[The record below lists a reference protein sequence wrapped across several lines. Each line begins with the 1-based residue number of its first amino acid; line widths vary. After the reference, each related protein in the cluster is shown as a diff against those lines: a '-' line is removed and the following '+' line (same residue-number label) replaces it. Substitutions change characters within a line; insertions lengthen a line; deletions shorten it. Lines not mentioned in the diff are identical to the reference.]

1 MSGATWPRAVFER
14 LHMQRADPWG
24 VGTRAYERDKYNQ
37 TMAVLAGRH
46 FRFVLELGCS
56 IGVMTARLARQ
67 ADHVL
72 AVDVAQAALLRARH
86 RCAGLPG
93 VSFHRGQLPGGFPAL
108 LPETCDLIVIS
119 ELLYFL
125 SPVDIG
131 RLARHCLRV
140 RQPGGL
146 IVLVNWTGPTDTP
159 STGNTAARHFMTRC
173 IAAGLRVTQTC
184 RHLRYRV
191 DVLTDAAAP

>member
-1 MSGATWPRAVFER
+1 M
-14 LHMQRADPWG
+14 
-24 VGTRAYERDKYNQ
+24 GTRVYERDKYDR

-93 VSFHRGQLPGGFPAL
+93 VSFHRGRLPDGFPVLQPAS
-108 LPETCDLIVIS
+108 CDLIVIS

-131 RLARHCLRV
+131 RLARHCLQV
-140 RQPGGL
+140 RQQGGL

-159 STGNTAARHFMTRC
+159 CTGNRAARHFMTRC
-173 IAAGLRVTQTC
+173 IAAGLCVTHT
-184 RHLRYRV
+184 RRYPRYRL
-191 DVLTDAAAP
+191 DVLTDVAAP